1 VRQRSTFGARHQ
13 HSNPTM
19 TNLLT
24 VGPPLG
30 LQATST
36 DMSPEQRCLIGVRNI
51 ELLCDLDWRARLLLG
66 AELSAMKWSGDF
78 TRDSVWTADDKAR
91 GWADWLKRRD
101 FRLEGGDK
109 AIHHET
115 ANTII
120 MWSVLY
126 AGFVAENESR
136 AERGLLPLPL
146 PTSVSQLR
154 PYQSMMRRV
163 NDWTPPQLDRSH
175 PSDHAGAFDM
185 EPPFAEAQPEVIA
198 AWQEAWESI
207 PPDKRERKGEARPPT
222 KDESSNYLRQ
232 KEGLK
237 QLKEREDR
245 EIAEAKRD
253 ALTVGQKPADPERQA
268 AAAAPP
274 PKATKRPAPPKK
286 SAEELEEERRQF
298 QIQQDVQSYRLKL
311 NNLQQSAE
319 SLDAFLRNTLAREGS
334 ESYLQAMRQVDR
346 GIFSVSDDIQKLRDA
361 VVVCQSI
368 YKLITEPYT
377 PPAPMPRNEATASE
391 STIDVEAG

>member
-1 VRQRSTFGARHQ
+1 MKD
-13 HSNPTM
+13 P
-19 TNLLT
+19 LT
-24 VGPPLG
+24 VGPPMG
-30 LQATST
+30 LQTTSA
-36 DMSPEQRCLIGVRNI
+36 DMSPEQRCSIGVSNI

-66 AELSAMKWSGDF
+66 AELSRMKWSGDF
-78 TRDSVWTADDKAR
+78 TRDSVWTDDDKAR
-91 GWADWLKRRD
+91 GWSDWLKRRD

-154 PYQSMMRRV
+154 PYQAMMRRV
-163 NDWTPPQLDRSH
+163 DDWTPPRLDRSH
-175 PSDHAGAFDM
+175 PSDHAAAFEM

-198 AWQEAWESI
+198 AWQESWESI
-207 PPDKRERKGEARPPT
+207 PPDKRDRKGQARPPT
-222 KDESSNYLRQ
+222 KQESQDYLN
-232 KEGLK
+232 KKLGLQ

-245 EIAEAKRD
+245 EIAEAKSD
-253 ALTVGQKPADPERQA
+253 ALTVGQRPADPERQA
-268 AAAAPP
+268 RAAAP
-274 PKATKRPAPPKK
+274 KAKKKPAPPKK
-286 SAEELEEERRQF
+286 SAEELEAERRQY
-298 QIQQDVQSYRLKL
+298 QIQEDVRSYRMKL

-334 ESYLQAMRQVDR
+334 ESYLGALRQQEM
-346 GIFSVSDDIQKLRDA
+346 GIYSVSDDIQKLRDA
-361 VVVCQSI
+361 VLVCQSV
-368 YKLITEPYT
+368 YKLITEPYV
-377 PPAPMPRNEATASE
+377 APEPISRREVDPTTAT
-391 STIDVEAG
+391 VEV